1 MGASSA
7 HIKMPDSS
15 IPPTDPAAGPPL
27 PEPESGLWKPGQ
39 GKALGTPEAAPSLAP
54 QAPKGRNVWALL
66 ALACV
71 IAGLVA
77 SYLLASSTANSDVK
91 AAHHSFAHSTTTVA
105 AAMKP
110 ALLHGEDLL
119 TSAGTYFAHNAIGS
133 PAEFSAWAKWARVLH
148 THAELQS
155 LSLLALVRSPELKE
169 FKERV
174 AEVPKRA
181 RLRLSKA
188 SKSALSS
195 FRISPPGYSSYHC
208 LALAGVARTVAL
220 KPAAGIDYCAYNSAL
235 LGTRDTTATMYGT
248 AHLAHGTGLVVLTPI
263 YRGDLAP
270 KTDLGRRAAFVGW
283 LREVLDP
290 YGLIADIRRAEP
302 GLAIR
307 LSHATPFSTAAFAS
321 GTETPGGL
329 TAETNLHNG
338 WTLRTF
344 APAPATGIFAHD
356 DAVTALVAGAL
367 LSILFGALVF
377 LLGAGRGPARQR
389 LAAPQKR
396 EELYDQLTQ
405 LPNRGLTLD
414 RAERMLARA
423 GRQSGLMVG
432 ALFVDIDWFKDV
444 NDKLGSEAGDQLL
457 KTVGER
463 LNIVVREHDTVG
475 RYGGDEFV
483 VLVESAAR
491 GMRLDSL
498 ARRIIE
504 SLHKPIELEGFG
516 PSFCITASIG
526 VAFGRY
532 ATPED
537 LLRDA
542 HMALFAAKAAG
553 KDRYTLFNANMRSV
567 IEGRGVLEVDMN
579 RALDEGEFNLLYQ
592 PIFDLNS
599 QGVAAVESLL
609 RWQHPTKGEIA
620 PDDFIPLAEESG
632 LIVPI
637 GRWVLGQ
644 ACTDAA
650 AWNTQGHRVSV
661 AVKVSANQL
670 NRDGFATDVLRALQQ
685 SGLEPSLLILE
696 IAETTVMLD
705 ATGASRRLADLRA
718 LGVRIAIDDF
728 GSGYAY
734 RADLQRM
741 PIDFLK
747 VDRSSLASSDD
758 ESYRGWLLEAILAFG
773 RDLALTVIAKGV
785 ESQEQLWALKDM
797 GCAMAQGYFMGE
809 PAPAAAVEQLLGVSI
824 VAPATAPAP
833 STVPVAP
840 AAAAPAATD
849 APAPAPAATDAPAPA
864 PQAPPA
870 ETVTLATPVLAQAKQ
885 AAPAGASAQAPV
897 QGPVPGPATAAAKAA
912 AAPAVIPPVPAPP
925 AAPENQ

>member
-1 MGASSA
+1 MAETPTP
-7 HIKMPDSS
+7 PD
-15 IPPTDPAAGPPL
+15 DPAAGPSAAE
-27 PEPESGLWKPGQ
+27 PEPGAWKPGQ
-39 GKALGTPEAAPSLAP
+39 GKSLGSPEPAPAIPAATSGGLPGGRTLWAGLA
-54 QAPKGRNVWALL
+54 V
-66 ALACV
+66 ACV
-71 IAGLVA
+71 IAGLVV
-77 SYLLASSTANSDVK
+77 SYLLATSTASSDVSASK
-91 AAHHSFAHSTTTVA
+91 HSFAHSTTTVA
-105 AAMKP
+105 AALKP
-110 ALLHGEDLL
+110 ALLQGEDLL

-133 PAEFSAWAKWARVLH
+133 PAEFSAWARWAKVVH
-148 THAELQS
+148 THPELQS
-155 LSLLALVRSPELKE
+155 LSLVALVRSPELAE
-169 FKERV
+169 FKERL

-181 RLRLSKA
+181 RLRFSKA
-188 SKSALSS
+188 TRTALSS
-195 FRISPPGYSSYHC
+195 FKISPPGYRSYHC
-208 LALAGVARTVAL
+208 LALAGVAPTPAL
-220 KPAAGIDYCAYNSAL
+220 KPAAGIDYCAFNSAL
-235 LGTRDTTATMYGT
+235 LGTRDTTATIYNT
-248 AHLAHGTGLVVLTPI
+248 AHLDHTSGLIVLTPI

-270 KTDLGRRAAFVGW
+270 TTDLGRRAAFVGW

-290 YGLIADIRRAEP
+290 TGLIAGIRRAEP

-307 LSHATPFSTAAFAS
+307 LRHTTPYSTVAFAS

-329 TAETNLHNG
+329 TAETDLHNG
-338 WTLRTF
+338 WTLNTF

-356 DAVTALVAGAL
+356 DAITALVAGAL
-367 LSILFGALVF
+367 LSILFGTLVF
-377 LLGAGRGPARQR
+377 LLGSGRGPIRQR
-389 LAAPQKR
+389 VTGPHRR
-396 EELYDQLTQ
+396 EELYDQLTR

-423 GRQSGLMVG
+423 GRQSGIMVG

-444 NDKLGSEAGDQLL
+444 NDKLGTEAGDELL

-463 LNIVVREHDTVG
+463 LNTVIRTHDTVG

-491 GMRLDSL
+491 GMRLDAL

-567 IEGRGVLEVDMN
+567 IEGRGVLEVDLN
-579 RALDEGEFNLLYQ
+579 RALEEHQFNLLYQ
-592 PIFDLNS
+592 PIFDLNT
-599 QGVAAVESLL
+599 QGVVAVETLL
-609 RWQHPTKGEIA
+609 RWQHPAKGEIA

-637 GRWVLGQ
+637 GRWVLEQ
-644 ACTDAA
+644 ACTDTA
-650 AWNTQGHRVSV
+650 AWNIHGHKVAV

-670 NRDGFATDVLRALQQ
+670 NREGFATDVQRALQQ

-696 IAETTVMLD
+696 VAETTVMLD
-705 ATGASRRLADLRA
+705 ATGAARRLADLRQ

-758 ESYRGWLLEAILAFG
+758 ENYRSWLLEAILVFG
-773 RDLALTVIAKGV
+773 RDLSLTVIAKEV
-785 ESQEQLWALKDM
+785 ESQEQLWALKEM
-797 GCAMAQGYFMGE
+797 GCALAQGYFMGE
-809 PAPAAAVEQLLGVSI
+809 PAPAAAVEQLLGVHIPAPVPAPVPVAAGAPSSDPAWPPPAAPVLGNVLAPPASTPAPTEATPAAASDSAPAPVAPPGGAPAPPSAGAD
-824 VAPATAPAP
+824 VAPAPGATAPL
-833 STVPVAP
+833 P
-840 AAAAPAATD
+840 A
-849 APAPAPAATDAPAPA
+849 
-864 PQAPPA
+864 
-870 ETVTLATPVLAQAKQ
+870 
-885 AAPAGASAQAPV
+885 
-897 QGPVPGPATAAAKAA
+897 
-912 AAPAVIPPVPAPP
+912 PPVPPPP

>member
-1 MGASSA
+1 
-7 HIKMPDSS
+7 MPENPT
-15 IPPTDPAAGPPL
+15 PPTDPAEGSTAA
-27 PEPESGLWKPGQ
+27 EPETGAWKPGQ
-39 GKALGTPEAAPSLAP
+39 GKPAGSGEPAPPIASAASAGLPGGRKLWAGLAI
-54 QAPKGRNVWALL
+54 
-66 ALACV
+66 ACV
-71 IAGLVA
+71 LAGLIV
-77 SYLLASSTANSDVK
+77 SYLLASSTASSDVSSAK
-91 AAHHSFAHSTTTVA
+91 HSFAHSTNTVA
-105 AAMKP
+105 AALKP
-110 ALLHGEDLL
+110 ALQHGEDLL

-133 PAEFSAWAKWARVLH
+133 PAEFSAWAKWARIVH
-148 THAELQS
+148 THPELQS
-155 LSLLALVRSPELKE
+155 LSLVALVRSNELAE

-181 RLRLSKA
+181 RLRFSKA
-188 SKSALSS
+188 SKAALSS
-195 FRISPPGYSSYHC
+195 FKISPPGYRSYHC
-208 LALAGVARTVAL
+208 LALAGVARSSAL
-220 KPAAGIDYCAYNSAL
+220 KPAVGTDYCAYNAAL
-235 LGTRDTTATMYGT
+235 LGTRDNTDTIYGT
-248 AHLAHGTGLVVLTPI
+248 AHLDHSKGLIVLTPI

-270 KTDLGRRAAFVGW
+270 ITGLGRRAAFVGW

-290 YGLIADIRRAEP
+290 SGLIAGIRRAEP

-307 LSHATPFSTAAFAS
+307 LRHTTPLSTVAFAS

-329 TAETNLHNG
+329 TTETDLHNG
-338 WTLRTF
+338 WMLRTF

-356 DAVTALVAGAL
+356 DAITALVAGAL

-377 LLGAGRGPARQR
+377 LLGSGRGPVRQR
-389 LAAPQKR
+389 LTAPQKR
-396 EELYDQLTQ
+396 EELYDQLTR

-423 GRQSGLMVG
+423 GRQSGIMVG

-444 NDKLGSEAGDQLL
+444 NDKLGTEAGDQLL

-463 LNIVVREHDTVG
+463 LNTVIRTHDTVG

-567 IEGRGVLEVDMN
+567 IEGRGVLETDLN
-579 RALDEGEFNLLYQ
+579 RALEERQFNLLYQ
-592 PIFDLNS
+592 PIFDLNT
-599 QGVAAVESLL
+599 QGVVAVETLL
-609 RWQHPTKGEIA
+609 RWKHPTKGEIA

-637 GRWVLGQ
+637 GRWALEQ

-650 AWNTQGHRVSV
+650 AWNIHGHKVAV

-670 NRDGFATDVLRALQQ
+670 NREGFATDVQRALQQ
-685 SGLEPSLLILE
+685 SGLEPGLLILE

-705 ATGASRRLADLRA
+705 ATGAARRLADLRQ

-758 ESYRGWLLEAILAFG
+758 ENYRSWLLEAILVFG
-773 RDLALTVIAKGV
+773 RDLSLTVIAKEV
-785 ESQEQLWALKDM
+785 ESQEQLWALKEM
-797 GCAMAQGYFMGE
+797 GCALAQGYFMGE

-824 VAPATAPAP
+824 PAPAP
-833 STVPVAP
+833 APVPAPVPVG
-840 AAAAPAATD
+840 AAAPAAQTGD
-849 APAPAPAATDAPAPA
+849 PAWPPAAPPAAPALAGATPAVAATAVVKPAPAPAPAAAPSAGTPTPAP
-864 PQAPPA
+864 P
-870 ETVTLATPVLAQAKQ
+870 T
-885 AAPAGASAQAPV
+885 
-897 QGPVPGPATAAAKAA
+897 
-912 AAPAVIPPVPAPP
+912 PAPP
-925 AAPENQ
+925 APAHPAPPEHP